1 MNKRDPVLFTNG
13 TLVVFA
19 SVALAALILAF
30 PGKQLFSTLNTKP
43 TDIATLAYARAA
55 FNHQPNDPELRFTL
69 VSKLFEVG
77 QITEAESLLRPLTLQ
92 ASPPLKV
99 SELNL
104 KLKFRRYFEE
114 PRHEIKAELKQELI
128 FELGRVAPLL
138 EDTASLE
145 ELADLCMQLGTPE
158 IAAGIYRHI
167 IELQEREAK
176 PKHSSFWPMLGIV
189 EVVAAESPKSKQF
202 YITKQ
207 LNALLAANNGPEALK
222 WADLYVKQNQQ
233 NADILKIAIEIAQF
247 QADVIRARDWGRQ
260 LLTIQSDA
268 KQEASNLPPCEQS
281 NTGEKLVWRC
291 NPKTLSV
298 PSISLTSMAFINF
311 VKHLNDSHSP
321 LQQQLQK
328 ELAANNLQ
336 NSLEWMQQQLKAH
349 PHSEEHLRITSMLA
363 KTQGEKQLARE
374 LGERLLQIKPQD
386 PELVQ
391 QQIDLE
397 LSIPDL
403 QRALIYAQQWVKLAP
418 EDQAARSR
426 AADVAL
432 WAGDTDATLEHL
444 LWLYQ
449 HTHAPEQLEK
459 MTKIASALFKHELI
473 ANIYADV
480 GQQRQLSEA
489 ETKVWFNAL
498 QNTGDANA
506 GNRLL
511 QQYLNRWPQ
520 HKTAWLLL
528 MKSQELLGQ
537 LDVAWETS
545 QYIAKTF
552 GSDTEL
558 KLNQT
563 NYLLRLGKIQE
574 AWQHLQKSAGAIS
587 ADDTKFWH
595 TYATTAFLV
604 GAEPAMLNAYQ
615 NNATLGQANPTLN
628 YYLLTMLRQKQDS
641 QQYRKYALQIFE
653 QTHEVHVI
661 LDLINYQIQQQAWE
675 DARYLLTLLDDQKQ
689 HTAQYWLIQAEI
701 AGHFG
706 EPKTAQFAIKTALQ
720 LDPKS
725 SSSRSLLIWHYIA
738 EKNTTELA
746 QLLHDSETL
755 ARTNSGLWEAMAAGY
770 RSLGQPKLSLPW
782 YAKALQQWPERQGLL
797 MGYADVLQ
805 EANEPAQARILWR
818 YILAHF
824 QARSAGNSK
833 IDRPDASFNR
843 RYAELVR
850 LYLGASAGEKWLR
863 WLETHPE
870 QQHAEFSEYRIAWYL
885 GQQRFEQAEALS
897 AQAQAQGKPLPVWQR
912 LALALHKN
920 DPLATRALIKTEA
933 NKLSKVDEISALRV
947 LGEDELALQKT
958 KALMNTQQNTVEQ
971 EWLRRQASDLQPLF
985 PKGWALSAKLHNVSE
1000 LDIFSDQAE
1009 IAWSQDKHNFFASY
1023 QDQFYSASNKTLR
1036 LNDAL
1041 RHEQIFTAQWA
1052 YRDLH
1057 NLAKL
1062 KAAASF
1068 REDSDYFSVEGNVNH
1083 LFGSGWGAF
1092 LEAGYNLVS
1101 TESAVFRVAGLLDK
1115 VTARV
1120 TGEFSKREYFSLNVL
1135 GQHYKTRTAE
1145 SLGYG
1150 YGAGF
1155 EVGYRIFFEHPQTTL
1170 AIHGNWKHADFNSQ
1184 QLPSTWQNII
1194 DPNIRLSNIINSSYK
1209 EIGLDLRLSEGEA
1222 RPFGYT
1228 DRSVRYFLEAGP
1240 FYSDPTG
1247 NLGAKLQGSI
1257 GTRLF
1262 SDDELSLYGYYAS
1275 VQGGTQSIPSTAL
1288 ELRYSKRFD

>member
-13 TLVVFA
+13 TLVLFA

-43 TDIATLAYARAA
+43 TDMATLAYARAA

-77 QITEAESLLRPLTLQ
+77 QIAEAESLLRPLTLE

-114 PRHEIKAELKQELI
+114 SRSEIKKALKQELV
-128 FELGRVAPLL
+128 FELSRVAPLL
-138 EDTASLE
+138 EDIASLE
-145 ELADLCMQLGTPE
+145 ELADLSMQLATPE
-158 IAAGIYRHI
+158 IAADIYRHI
-167 IELQEREAK
+167 IEIQERDAK
-176 PKHSSFWPMLGIV
+176 PKHSSLWPLLGIADV
-189 EVVAAESPKSKQF
+189 MAAETAKSKQY

-247 QADVIRARDWGRQ
+247 QNDVIHARDWGRQ
-260 LLTIQSDA
+260 LLTLQTDPS
-268 KQEASNLPPCEQS
+268 QEASNLPPCEQS
-281 NTGEKLVWRC
+281 NTGEKLIWHC

-298 PSISLTSMAFINF
+298 PSISLTSIAFINF

-336 NSLEWMQQQLKAH
+336 NSLQWMQQQLKAH
-349 PHSEEHLRITSMLA
+349 PQSEEYLRITSMLA
-363 KTQGEKQLARE
+363 KNQGEKQLARE
-374 LGERLLQIKPQD
+374 LGERLVQIKPQD
-386 PELVQ
+386 PGLIQ

-418 EDQAARSR
+418 EDRAAHSR

-449 HTHAPEQLEK
+449 HTQEPEQLEK

-473 ANIYADV
+473 ANLYADV
-480 GQQRQLSEA
+480 GKQRQLNEA

-498 QNTGDANA
+498 QNSGDANA
-506 GNRLL
+506 GNHLL
-511 QQYLNRWPQ
+511 QQYLSRWPQ
-520 HKTAWLLL
+520 HKSAWLLL

-537 LDVAWETS
+537 LDAAWETS
-545 QYIAKTF
+545 RYVAKTF

-563 NYLLRLGKIQE
+563 NYLLRLGKIQD
-574 AWQHLQKSAGAIS
+574 AWQHLQHAASAVS
-587 ADDTKFWH
+587 ANDDKFWH

-653 QTHEVHVI
+653 QTHEVNVI
-661 LDLINYQIQQQAWE
+661 LDLINYQIQHHAWE
-675 DARYLLTLLDDQKQ
+675 DARFLLTLLNDQKY

-725 SSSRSLLIWHYIA
+725 SNSRSLLIWHYIA
-738 EKNTTELA
+738 EKNTAELTH
-746 QLLHDSETL
+746 LLQDSEAQ
-755 ARTNSGLWEAMAAGY
+755 ARTDSGLWEAMAAGY
-770 RSLGQPKLSLPW
+770 RSLGQPKSAIQW
-782 YAKALQQWPERQGLL
+782 YAKAVQQWPERQGLL

-805 EANEPAQARILWR
+805 EANEPTQARILWR
-818 YILAHF
+818 YIVAHF
-824 QARSAGNSK
+824 QARSVGKTK
-833 IDRPDASFNR
+833 IDNPDPSFNR
-843 RYAELVR
+843 RYTELVR
-850 LYLGASAGEKWLR
+850 LYLGAEAGEKWLR
-863 WLETHPE
+863 WLEKHPE

-885 GQQRFEQAEALS
+885 GQQRYEQAEALS
-897 AQAQAQGKPLPVWQR
+897 AQAQAEGKPLPVWQR

-920 DPLATRALIKTEA
+920 DPLATRALVKTEA
-933 NKLSKVDEISALRV
+933 SKLSKVDEISALRV
-947 LGEDELALQKT
+947 LGEDEKALQKT

-971 EWLRRQASDLQPLF
+971 EWLRRQAADLQPLF
-985 PKGWALSAKLHNVSE
+985 PKGWAVSAKLHNVSE

-1009 IAWSQDKHNFFASY
+1009 IAWSQDNHNFFASY
-1023 QDQFYSASNKTLR
+1023 QDQFYSASDNTLR

-1041 RHEQIFTAQWA
+1041 RHEQILATQWT
-1052 YRDLH
+1052 YRDLQNH
-1057 NLAKL
+1057 AKI
-1062 KAAASF
+1062 KAAAS
-1068 REDSDYFSVEGNVNH
+1068 
-1083 LFGSGWGAF
+1083 
-1092 LEAGYNLVS
+1092 
-1101 TESAVFRVAGLLDK
+1101 
-1115 VTARV
+1115 
-1120 TGEFSKREYFSLNVL
+1120 
-1135 GQHYKTRTAE
+1135 
-1145 SLGYG
+1145 
-1150 YGAGF
+1150 
-1155 EVGYRIFFEHPQTTL
+1155 
-1170 AIHGNWKHADFNSQ
+1170 
-1184 QLPSTWQNII
+1184 
-1194 DPNIRLSNIINSSYK
+1194 
-1209 EIGLDLRLSEGEA
+1209 
-1222 RPFGYT
+1222 
-1228 DRSVRYFLEAGP
+1228 
-1240 FYSDPTG
+1240 
-1247 NLGAKLQGSI
+1247 
-1257 GTRLF
+1257 
-1262 SDDELSLYGYYAS
+1262 
-1275 VQGGTQSIPSTAL
+1275 
-1288 ELRYSKRFD
+1288 